1 MLFKKCLF
9 LQKFLKQSS
18 VCLKSLPPDTS
29 SGDRRIGNEVS
40 IKNNYKGD
48 DYSGKNVSRML
59 ANAQHFAEHVTYV
72 FY

>member
-1 MLFKKCLF
+1 MFL

-29 SGDRRIGNEVS
+29 SRDRRIGNEVI
-40 IKNNYKGD
+40 IKNNYNGD
-48 DYSGKNVSRML
+48 DYSGKNMYRML
-59 ANAQHFAEHVTYV
+59 DNAQHFAEDVKYV